1 MLKDGEMGVVVQRD
15 QQTYGIA
22 PHIPCGVV
30 SPDVLRK
37 IADVAEK
44 YKIPMVKITSA
55 ARIALLG
62 IREEDVEPIWAELGM
77 EFGSFDG
84 VCVRNIKACPG
95 TDYCRWGKQD
105 SLGVGLK
112 LDEKYHGLELP
123 GKVKIG
129 VSGCTNQCGET
140 GFKDIGLVGTP
151 KGWRLL
157 VGGVGGAVPRIGEVI
172 AQRLDTDEAIALL
185 DRILQYYRAN
195 ARPNERIGRL
205 IARLG
210 LTDMEDAVGL

>member
-1 MLKDGEMGVVVQRD
+1 MLNDGEMGVVVQRD
-15 QQTYGIA
+15 QQSYGIA

-30 SPDVLRK
+30 SPEVLRK

-44 YKIPMVKITSA
+44 YNVPTVKITSA
-55 ARIALLG
+55 ARIVMLG
-62 IREEDVEPIWAELGM
+62 IKEEDVEPIWSELGM
-77 EFGSFDG
+77 EFGRFQG
-84 VCVRNIKACPG
+84 ICVRSIKACPG
-95 TDYCRWGKQD
+95 TTYCRWGKQD
-105 SLGVGLK
+105 SLGVGLM

-151 KGWRLL
+151 KGWRLS
-157 VGGVGGAVPRIGEVI
+157 VGGVGGAVPRIGEII
-172 AQRLDTDEAIALL
+172 AQRLETEEALALL
-185 DRILQYYRAN
+185 DKIIDYYRAN
-195 ARPNERIGRL
+195 ARPNERMGRM